1 MKATIRDFHEKVEK
15 TRLKIYNDKMGV
27 NYSINSLTTSKKPK
41 KTKEKRPRFWM
52 KRYY

>member
-1 MKATIRDFHEKVEK
+1 MNATIRDFYERVEK
-15 TRLKIYNDKMGV
+15 IRTNISNQKMGV
-27 NYSINSLTTSKKPK
+27 GCSINSLTTSIKSK